1 MTRLIPGEKTPAL
14 SVPLVGGGQWTLAEQ
29 MHKRFTVIEF
39 YRGYHCPR
47 CRRRLQE
54 IDKRLDELAERDATF
69 FALSTDPQDR
79 ATKSVEEWELENL
92 AVGYGLSIDAAREW
106 GLFISNTIA
115 AKETELFCEPGL
127 FIVRPDGTLYIST
140 ITTAP
145 FLRPDYDALF
155 ECLEFTANRDYPPRG
170 VLG

>member
-1 MTRLIPGEKTPAL
+1 MSRLIPGKAVPAL
-14 SVPLVGGGQWTLAEQ
+14 RVPLAGGGHWTLAGET
-29 MHKRFTVIEF
+29 HKRYTVIEF

-79 ATKSVEEWELENL
+79 AEKSVEEWELENL
-92 AVGYGLSIDAAREW
+92 QIGYGLSIEAAREW
-106 GLFISNTIA
+106 GLYISGTIA

-127 FIVRPDGTLYIST
+127 FIVRPDGTLYISY

-145 FLRPDYDALF
+145 FLRPDYDALL
-155 ECLEFTANRDYPPRG
+155 ECLEVTANRDYPPRG